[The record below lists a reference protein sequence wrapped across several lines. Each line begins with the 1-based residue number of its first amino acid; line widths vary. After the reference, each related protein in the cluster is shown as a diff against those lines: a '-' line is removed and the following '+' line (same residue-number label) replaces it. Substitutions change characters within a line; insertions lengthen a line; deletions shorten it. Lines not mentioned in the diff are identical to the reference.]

1 MELAGLLKL
10 SEHDSQLIWNEEF
23 DIENIFDSLIEHTE
37 YILKLRKIAY
47 YSLINHIYYLSEYF
61 KYKMKDY
68 NGCLPGFSHEFYIVI
83 FIENGV
89 YFIGIEQNTF
99 YWQKYMIIAI
109 AFLLAQLSN
118 KSSYEFLSTMYNFIE
133 SEVLYV

>member
-47 YSLINHIYYLSEYF
+47 YRLINHIYYLSEYF
-61 KYKMKDY
+61 KYKMKKCQDM
-68 NGCLPGFSHEFYIVI
+68 GEI
-83 FIENGV
+83 F
-89 YFIGIEQNTF
+89 
-99 YWQKYMIIAI
+99 
-109 AFLLAQLSN
+109 
-118 KSSYEFLSTMYNFIE
+118 
-133 SEVLYV
+133 